1 MPMNTHEPSL
11 MKYLKP
17 NKSDLTKEHDKF
29 VYDLFM
35 RKFRYDLRNPNQPY
49 DQTYFE
55 KNLFLITMHFR
66 QNRFEAKDAKS
77 LYDSS
82 PIFTSFKSWYLD
94 TVRKVMGPR
103 ANKEMNDQPF
113 TLASFDVE
121 GTAQGATATV
131 FQKPHIHACMLLTPK
146 YQDAFIS
153 YLLSLKA
160 KHFRDNNISTIDIKQ
175 FQDDGRGI
183 EPMLTYSSK
192 YAREQIFSSRF
203 MDTLVAYPDVDAKK
217 YPFYKMQD

>member
-1 MPMNTHEPSL
+1 MNTYKSPVVN
-11 MKYLKP
+11 YLKP
-17 NKSDLTKEHDKF
+17 NKSDITKEHDKF

-66 QNRFEAKDAKS
+66 QNLFEAKDAKS
-77 LYDSS
+77 LYNSS

-94 TVRKVMGPR
+94 TVRQVMGPR

-113 TLASFDVE
+113 TLASLDVE
-121 GTAQGATATV
+121 GSAHGATATV
-131 FQKPHIHACMLLTPK
+131 FQTPHIHACMLLTPK
-146 YQDAFIS
+146 YQDIFKN

-160 KHFRDNNISTIDIKQ
+160 KHFRDNNISKIDIKQ

-192 YAREQIFSSRF
+192 YAREQIFSTRF
-203 MDTLVAYPDVDAKK
+203 MGTLVAYPDVDAKN
-217 YPFYKMQD
+217 YQFYRHQD